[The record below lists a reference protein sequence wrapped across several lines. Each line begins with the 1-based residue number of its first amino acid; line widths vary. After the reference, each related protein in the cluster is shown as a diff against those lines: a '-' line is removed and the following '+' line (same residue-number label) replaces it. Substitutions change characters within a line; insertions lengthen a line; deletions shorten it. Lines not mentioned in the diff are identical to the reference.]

1 MANFIISPYA
11 ISFESIKNNLQN
23 YILNKPENDVW
34 KDFYISGAG
43 ETIIEIAAALGAF
56 YAYHFI
62 ASRRESFLSTAQ
74 NYTSL
79 IGLAQNLGYSVA
91 RGSNLQVK
99 LKIIPNQT
107 RTLSKWTV
115 IGSYAEYDVV
125 LIEDATLNEGIASE
139 VSVIIGNSM
148 VETLRIETNKLTQF
162 TFSNDK
168 VTDDYRLILNDKE
181 VPVSS
186 EIKDA
191 INDKYIAISNV
202 LGAVDVFYLQKGN
215 YQYRSGD
222 SLYLQFIERNNL
234 EWANFANSNLN
245 LDISSQILE
254 SELIKNKINK
264 EANDSIKLKAPIY
277 HETSMV
283 IRARRDYSKYL
294 LLANPEIIEANDKDI
309 YPGLIAITY
318 IKEDGTSL
326 TAEEKIHWL
335 DAIEES
341 RPSGVA
347 KAIILDSILI
357 NKKLNITLWKS
368 ANSNINLTIGD
379 TIQQIL
385 NEYEQKF
392 EINLDLK
399 QIEHDIENI
408 DGIKIARVE
417 LDDSKWNSDTFY
429 NQFDT
434 IVVEN
439 NSYYVNQ
446 FINTTGNEE
455 PIWPSEIGETIIDNK
470 IVWRKTDDYKGIT
483 VKTWQPSTVFNEYEY
498 IKVGEDNSIFVCDGY
513 ANTTGIEEP
522 NWNEPYVFDNYIVWQ
537 KIDGEGTFEKWE
549 PNKIFVIGD
558 IITTSS
564 GNFRCSNYRGKSSLT
579 EPDWSKIENGKLIDG
594 DIEWCIMES
603 GSSGIKLGWNEYLKL
618 DKIIT
623 IAG

>member
-34 KDFYISGAG
+34 KDFYVSSAG

-62 ASRRESFLSTAQ
+62 VSRRESFLSTAQ

-99 LKIIPNQT
+99 LKIVPNQT

-148 VETLRIETNKLTQF
+148 IETLRIETNKLTQF

-181 VPVSS
+181 VPISS

-202 LGAVDVFYLQKGN
+202 LGSVDVFYLQKGN
-215 YQYRSGD
+215 YQYKSGD

-245 LDISSQILE
+245 LDVSSQIIE
-254 SELIKNKINK
+254 SELIKNKIEK
-264 EANDSIKLKAPIY
+264 ESSSSIKLKAPIY
-277 HETSMV
+277 HETSIV
-283 IRARRDYSKYL
+283 IRSRRDYSKYL
-294 LLANPEIIEANDKDI
+294 LLANPEIVEANDKDI

-326 TAEEKIHWL
+326 TEQEKQYWL

-347 KAIILDSILI
+347 KAIIVDSILI

-368 ANSNINLTIGD
+368 ANSNINITIGD

-392 EINLDLK
+392 EIDLDLK

-417 LDDSKWNSDTFY
+417 LENSSWSSDTFY

-434 IVVEN
+434 ITVEN
-439 NSYYVNQ
+439 NNYY
-446 FINTTGNEE
+446 INKFLNKTGEVE
-455 PIWPSEIGETIIDNK
+455 PTWPTEIGDIIIDNK

-483 VKTWQPSTVFNEYEY
+483 IKSWEPSTLVNEYDY
-498 IKVGEDNSIFVCDGY
+498 IKVDDNSIFVCDGY
-513 ANTTGIEEP
+513 ANTTSTEEP
-522 NWNEPYVFDNYIVWQ
+522 DWNKPYVFDNYIVWQ
-537 KIDGEGTFEKWE
+537 KIDSEGNFEKWE

-558 IITTSS
+558 IITTSG
-564 GNFRCSNYRGKSSLT
+564 GNFRCSNYRGKSGVTQPSWN
-579 EPDWSKIENGKLIDG
+579 DIENGRLTDN
-594 DIEWCIMES
+594 DIEWYIMEN
-603 GSSGIKLGWNEYLKL
+603 GSHGIKLGWNEYMKL
-618 DKIIT
+618 DKVIT